1 MHDPELVVNIAART
15 DIFAFFGE
23 AFDAAIH
30 VGAPDWPDVEHDL
43 LFREK
48 VIPCSRPLWR
58 RG

>member
-1 MHDPELVVNIAART
+1 MIPDGGEHCRAHRHLRL
-15 DIFAFFGE
+15 FGE

-48 VIPCSRPLWR
+48 VIPVLSPALAQ
-58 RG
+58 G